1 MQLQGDMHTHTI
13 ASTHAYSTITENCLW
28 AAKYGLKIIAMTD
41 HAPAM
46 PDSPHIWHFENMKC
60 LPGTIEGVTV
70 LKGAEAN
77 ITSDGT
83 LDLDDR
89 MLSKLEWVVASMHRY
104 EGCLVP
110 TTEREH
116 TDIYIKIAK
125 NPHVDVIGH
134 CTTAVFPFDF
144 EKGLK
149 AFKEYGKLVEINE
162 SSIMN
167 KKGSR
172 ENSVEVMKICKKYE
186 IPIVID
192 SDCHF
197 CQLIGQTPIALQMA
211 EELDF
216 PRRLIINGDYDRICE
231 YIRSKRPD
239 SGIQL

>member
-13 ASTHAYSTITENCLW
+13 ASTHAYSTITENCIW
-28 AAKYGLKIIAMTD
+28 ASKYGLKIIAMTD

-46 PDSPHIWHFENMKC
+46 PDSPHIWHFENLRC
-60 LPGTIEGVTV
+60 LPRTIEGVTV
-70 LKGAEAN
+70 LKGAEAD
-77 ITSDGT
+77 IMSGGA
-83 LDLDDR
+83 LDLEDR
-89 MLSKLEWVVASMHRY
+89 LLSKLEWVVVSMHRY

-110 TTEREH
+110 TTAEEH
-116 TDIYIKIAK
+116 TDIYLKVAK
-125 NPHVDVIGH
+125 NPYVDVIGH
-134 CTTAVFPFDF
+134 CTTAFFPFDF

-172 ENSVEVMKICKKYE
+172 ENSIEVMKICKKYE

-216 PRRLIINGDYDRICE
+216 PKRLIINGDCE
-231 YIRSKRPD
+231 LIREYLKSKRPD
-239 SGIQL
+239 LDI

>member
-13 ASTHAYSTITENCLW
+13 ASTHAYSTITENCIW
-28 AAKYGLKIIAMTD
+28 AAKNGLKIIAMTD

-46 PDSPHIWHFENMKC
+46 PDSPHIWHFENLRC
-60 LPGTIEGVTV
+60 LPRTIEGVTV
-70 LKGAEAN
+70 LKGAEAD
-77 ITSDGT
+77 ILQDGT
-83 LDLDDR
+83 LDLDDKL
-89 MLSKLEWVVASMHRY
+89 LSKLEWVVASMHRY
-104 EGCLVP
+104 ESCLIP
-110 TTEREH
+110 TTAEEH
-116 TDIYIKIAK
+116 TDIYLKIAR
-125 NPHVDVIGH
+125 NPYVDVIGH
-134 CTTAVFPFDF
+134 CTTDRFPFDF

-172 ENSVEVMKICKKYE
+172 ENSVTVMKICKKYE

-197 CQLIGQTPIALQMA
+197 CQLIGKTPIALQMA

-216 PRRLIINGDYDRICE
+216 PKELIINSDHRLIRDYLKT
-231 YIRSKRPD
+231 KRPNLD
-239 SGIQL
+239 IQL

>member
-13 ASTHAYSTITENCLW
+13 ASTHAYSTVMENCTW
-28 AAKYGLKIIAMTD
+28 SAKYGLKIVAMTD

-46 PDSPHIWHFENMKC
+46 PDSPHIWHFENLKC
-60 LPGTIEGVTV
+60 LPRKIEGVTL

-77 ITSDGT
+77 IRNDGS
-83 LDLDDR
+83 LDLDEKILKK
-89 MLSKLEWVVASMHRY
+89 MEWVVASMHRY
-104 EGCLVP
+104 KGCMEP
-110 TTEREH
+110 STPQEH
-116 TDIYIKIAK
+116 TETYLKIAQ
-125 NPHVDVIGH
+125 NPYVDVIGH
-134 CTTAVFPFDF
+134 CTTDFFLFDY

-167 KKGSR
+167 KKGSK
-172 ENSVEVMKICKKYE
+172 ENSVEILKLCKKYE
-186 IPIVID
+186 IPVVID

-216 PRRLIINGDYDRICE
+216 PQRLILNSDCE
-231 YIRSKRPD
+231 LIREYLHAKRPELE
-239 SGIQL
+239 I